1 MTKWNLSWILW
12 ISRYLNVNHIF
23 LNSFQTD
30 LDFLIVPFSEA
41 VANKSDKR
49 EALNCKVRRGRVPIE
64 NDIGQIKAEYSPL
77 QKGITVKDINMAGN
91 LIKVLAAVHNFV
103 KMHTTPREYKIMVLT
118 SLLEILS
125 CIYTSLL
132 KILVDFWRV
141 DLKRQICNWKKNHVF
156 LK

>member
-1 MTKWNLSWILW
+1 M
-12 ISRYLNVNHIF
+12 NVDHIF

-41 VANKSDKR
+41 VASKSDKR

-118 SLLEILS
+118 SLFEIFS
-125 CIYTSLL
+125 CIHSSL
-132 KILVDFWRV
+132 
-141 DLKRQICNWKKNHVF
+141 
-156 LK
+156 